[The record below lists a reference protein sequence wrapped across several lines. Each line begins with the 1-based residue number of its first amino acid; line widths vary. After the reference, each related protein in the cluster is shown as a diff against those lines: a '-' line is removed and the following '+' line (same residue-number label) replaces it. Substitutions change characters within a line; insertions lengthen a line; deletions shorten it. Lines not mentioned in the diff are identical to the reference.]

1 MKIGDICMTSGNGPL
16 SLLIRK
22 YQKIVLHAEGPGAE
36 LSHVAMVGPDATH
49 VFEAT
54 TFNAWA
60 GKDGV
65 KGVQVNP
72 YQQWV
77 ENYNGRIWIREQKKD
92 AFTGGQYEAM
102 YDKMESMIGRDY
114 EHGIPGALELAFV
127 GWQIPGLSKW
137 LAGRLRTN
145 TDLHCSEAVAE
156 VLQAVGL
163 LQGLRPNKLP
173 PCMWWDGIKELDKY
187 YHEPKEIKP

>member
-1 MKIGDICMTSGNGPL
+1 MKIGDIYMTSGNGPL

-36 LSHVAMVGPDATH
+36 LSHVTMVGPDATH

-54 TFNAWA
+54 TLNEWA

-65 KGVQVNP
+65 KGVQTNP
-72 YQQWV
+72 YCQWI
-77 ENYNGRIWIREQKKD
+77 ENYDGKVWIREQREN
-92 AFTGGQYEAM
+92 AFTLGQYKRM

-114 EHGIPGALELAFV
+114 EHGIPGMLELAFV

-137 LAGRLRTN
+137 LANRLRTN
-145 TDLHCSEAVAE
+145 TDLHCSEADAE
-156 VLQAVGL
+156 VLQAAGL
-163 LQGLRPNKLP
+163 LKGLRPNKLP
-173 PCMWWDGIKELDKY
+173 PCMWWDGIKELDVY
-187 YHEPKEIKP
+187 YYEPKEIK